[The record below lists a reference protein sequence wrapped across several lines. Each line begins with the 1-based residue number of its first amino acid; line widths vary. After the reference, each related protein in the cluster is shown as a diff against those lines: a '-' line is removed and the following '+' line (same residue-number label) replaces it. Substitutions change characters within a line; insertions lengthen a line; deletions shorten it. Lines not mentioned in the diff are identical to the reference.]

1 MISLLI
7 LFMITDQ
14 YFICMP
20 LLTLFSVLIH
30 AMYHFTI
37 YKMFLHIPPEFYF
50 LINHVKFRLLSVQRN
65 LYRTFR
71 LSNEYSVPHFFDL
84 EWEQLILV
92 NRFS

>member
-14 YFICMP
+14 YFICTP
-20 LLTLFSVLIH
+20 LLTPFSVLIH

-37 YKMFLHIPPEFYF
+37 YKMFLYIPPEFYF
-50 LINHVKFRLLSVQRN
+50 LINHVKFRLFSVQRN